1 MVAHTHNA
9 CSEYVHARALCSP
22 AAQRSG
28 ATSSPAARTRHP
40 RPTRDASPAIPGGI
54 PRRSAVPR
62 GSPGGYGGDRRPPAA
77 AGARRAPAA
86 ALLEAAAAVIAEHG
100 LAAASVREIARR
112 AGATPGSLYHLFPD
126 KAAFVTALTARYVDE
141 LRAITGALRARP
153 AAEWARL
160 PLERAVH
167 ELFAPY
173 AEFFTQHP
181 AYIALAAGAPEPRL
195 PTDGDFEAEG
205 FALLLDILHA
215 RLPRQPLAERR
226 RVARMVFTMAE
237 GVLRAVAAA
246 PGPAGRQVFAE
257 YARAVAAYLASYE
270 ATPGGT

>member
-1 MVAHTHNA
+1 MPAP
-9 CSEYVHARALCSP
+9 SARQTPSV
-22 AAQRSG
+22 RV
-28 ATSSPAARTRHP
+28 ATSSPAARTSVSP
-40 RPTRDASPAIPGGI
+40 AKATTASPA
-54 PRRSAVPR
+54 V
-62 GSPGGYGGDRRPPAA
+62 PPASR
-77 AGARRAPAA
+77 ARQARGERRAA

-173 AEFFTQHP
+173 AEFFAQHP
-181 AYIALAAGAPEPRL
+181 ASLALAAGVPEPRL

-205 FALLLDILHA
+205 FALLTDILHA
-215 RLPRQPLAERR
+215 RWPRQPLAEQR
-226 RVARMVFTMAE
+226 RVAPMVFTMAE
-237 GVLRAVAAA
+237 GVLRAVAAS
-246 PGPAGRQVFAE
+246 PGPAGRQMFAE

-270 ATPGGT
+270 ATPGRA